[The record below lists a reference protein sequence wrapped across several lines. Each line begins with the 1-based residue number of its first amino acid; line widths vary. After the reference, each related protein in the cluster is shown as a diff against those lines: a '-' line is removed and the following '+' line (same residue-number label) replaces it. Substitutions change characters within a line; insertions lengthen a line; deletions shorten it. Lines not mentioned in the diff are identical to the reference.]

1 MSIKV
6 GSVNMAGCP
15 AALVLKKKS
24 GREEKNE
31 GAKVSHR
38 AKETGIGS
46 VISNQIRRREGRSG
60 SHSMKKRGAENACAC
75 GSGGR
80 GVSNGVTSS
89 GARLAKQH
97 RALLKL
103 A

>member
-1 MSIKV
+1 
-6 GSVNMAGCP
+6 MAGCP
-15 AALVLKKKS
+15 AALVLKKRVEVKRRTRAQKFLTEQRKRAS
-24 GREEKNE
+24 VVSLAIRLEEAE
-31 GAKVSHR
+31 G
-38 AKETGIGS
+38 
-46 VISNQIRRREGRSG
+46 QSG